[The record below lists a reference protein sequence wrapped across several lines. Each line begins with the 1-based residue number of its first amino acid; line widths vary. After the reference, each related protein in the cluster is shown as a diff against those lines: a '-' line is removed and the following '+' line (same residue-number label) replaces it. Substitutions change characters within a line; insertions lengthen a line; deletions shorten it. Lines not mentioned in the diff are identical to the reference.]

1 MTNHTSTGPELYR
14 SRLATFA
21 EGACAVSAA
30 KNSTEKYHTKIAL
43 KDCFLIEWNVVN
55 LGQRNPGESGCLEI
69 LRPACS
75 LSLSLPWSRIG
86 LSIKCRNTVTVDDVN
101 EAQKE
106 RELGFPIT
114 GVEVRGIANPLFL
127 NFCEAWLNRRS
138 FPELL
143 NLENLSLPEPN
154 PPILNLWTA
163 KMLEPA
169 CEWRVDKDI
178 RGQSDREAISIAH
191 PKMVHLDQDS
201 LLTPPNTKLFW
212 VKKNTNFSPSK
223 QFETIQQ
230 LLLRHTQN
238 TWPKFLRD
246 TFLFD
251 RMDGVY

>member
-1 MTNHTSTGPELYR
+1 MCSQCCKKLNGKISYQDC
-14 SRLATFA
+14 SKRLFFDWM
-21 EGACAVSAA
+21 ECGQLGS
-30 KNSTEKYHTKIAL
+30 EKSWRK
-43 KDCFLIEWNVVN
+43 WVP
-55 LGQRNPGESGCLEI
+55 RNPEG
-69 LRPACS
+69 S
-75 LSLSLPWSRIG
+75 LFSLPWSKIG
-86 LSIKCRNTVTVDDVN
+86 MSIKCRNTVTVDDVN

-106 RELGFPIT
+106 RELGFSIT

-127 NFCEAWLNRRS
+127 NFCEAWHNRRS

-154 PPILNLWTA
+154 PPMLNLWTA

-230 LLLRHTQN
+230 LLLRHTQK

-251 RMDGVY
+251 RMDGVH